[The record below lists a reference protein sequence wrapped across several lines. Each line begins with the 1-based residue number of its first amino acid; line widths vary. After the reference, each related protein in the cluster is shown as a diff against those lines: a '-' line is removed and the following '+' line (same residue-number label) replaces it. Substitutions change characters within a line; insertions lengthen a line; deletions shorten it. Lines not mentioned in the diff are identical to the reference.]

1 MTSPLRTLTLPFS
14 AVGEGGGGFS
24 KPDISNPFG
33 MRRDIV
39 PKVVDCL
46 LAAYN
51 QHLGDKAVSFDS
63 ELNRLLKKTPFRNT
77 AAAQVAW
84 ELQSTPDLRPSSR
97 HRRATVPAE

>member
-1 MTSPLRTLTLPFS
+1 MTSPLRTLTLPFPV
-14 AVGEGGGGFS
+14 VGADGGGFS

-51 QHLGDKAVSFDS
+51 KHLGDKAVSFDS

-77 AAAQVAW
+77 VTDQSALK
-84 ELQSTPDLRPSSR
+84 LQSTPGLQMSF
-97 HRRATVPAE
+97 HRRRASVPAG